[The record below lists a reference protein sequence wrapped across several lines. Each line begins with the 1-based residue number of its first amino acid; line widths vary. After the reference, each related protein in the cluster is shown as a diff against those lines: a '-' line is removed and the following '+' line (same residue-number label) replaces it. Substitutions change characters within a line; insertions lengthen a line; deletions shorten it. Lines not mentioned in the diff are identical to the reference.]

1 MLSVLE
7 SIIQQVL
14 SKLFAFSWKNKKD
27 KIKREVLYMPLSK
40 GGLKF
45 PCFGTMAKAL
55 PLSWISRFLLGS
67 DESWKAIPNSYFN
80 KLGGLPFILKCNYN
94 AEKLSEKL
102 PTFYRELLNN
112 FEDMHQK
119 TFILWNNK
127 DITIDGKSVYWK
139 AWFDKDIDFVEDL
152 LNKNGNFLSL
162 SELKDKCKLKT
173 NFLRYQQIISA
184 IPVCLRNE
192 ASQSLITRRLSEQ
205 DDNLFQLS
213 KTVLILPKMRCKDY

>member
-1 MLSVLE
+1 L
-7 SIIQQVL
+7 
-14 SKLFAFSWKNKKD
+14 WKNKKE
-27 KIKREVLYMPLSK
+27 KIKREVLYLPLSK

-45 PCFGTMAKAL
+45 PCFGTMVKAL
-55 PLSWISRFLLGS
+55 PLGWISRFLLGS

-80 KLGGLPFILKCNYN
+80 KLGGLPFILKYNYN
-94 AEKLSEKL
+94 AKKLSEKL
-102 PTFYRELLNN
+102 PIVYRDLLDYFADLRYN

-127 DITIDGKSVYWK
+127 DITIR
-139 AWFDKDIDFVEDL
+139 
-152 LNKNGNFLSL
+152 
-162 SELKDKCKLKT
+162 T
-173 NFLRYQQIISA
+173 NFWRCQQIISA

-213 KTVLILPKMRCKDY
+213 KDKVLHRILITNKERKKARNSFFGLGVYLLKSNFRTEDNKLRFP